1 MATKRKRKVKKR
13 DYKPITSGEEAVFKK
28 NGGYFMDGKSYMDCR
43 QTGEPVAN
51 VSLTSTSVLGSI
63 ALTKKCIS
71 LLSETER
78 KKLFGVS
85 TNSSRLSRPRGWRW
99 MAEFVDSEGNVF
111 VKGVEKP
118 KLKGSLPVTDV
129 GAIKARQKANKEKR
143 KIALNKDL
151 LKMAAEKKEL
161 KKAIDAQKDFLDH
174 KAGK

>member
-1 MATKRKRKVKKR
+1 
-13 DYKPITSGEEAVFKK
+13 
-28 NGGYFMDGKSYMDCR
+28 
-43 QTGEPVAN
+43 
-51 VSLTSTSVLGSI
+51 
-63 ALTKKCIS
+63 
-71 LLSETER
+71 
-78 KKLFGVS
+78 
-85 TNSSRLSRPRGWRW
+85 